1 MNKIKLVTHSG
12 RFHADDV
19 FATAVLMML
28 LEKQGKEFELI
39 RSRKSEDIESGDIV
53 YDNGRE
59 YDEERKKFDHH
70 QEGGAG
76 ERENGVPYAA
86 FGLIWKHYGKVL
98 IEEFLKEKFAVE
110 SIEKEN
116 NQNACPNSSEDINKI
131 FQLIDESLVQ
141 PIDASDTGYE
151 DFKSSKKNL
160 RTYVMDSA
168 VKSFN
173 PTDEEGYEKAQKLFL
188 EFVEIA
194 KKILARELISTEH
207 KIKGFKMVESAYEN
221 AEDKRIIILNEGG
234 SWREILVSHTEP
246 LYVIFPTVDSDGFM
260 IQAVNKEISG
270 YEVRK
275 SFPKNWRGKGMEN
288 NELEKE
294 TGIAGTK
301 FCHLKGFL
309 CVTKTKEQAIAI
321 AEKAICG

>member
-19 FATAVLMML
+19 FATAVLMFL

-39 RSRKSEDIESGDIV
+39 RSRKQEDIDSGDIV

-59 YDEERKKFDHH
+59 YDAERKRFDHH

-76 ERENGVPYAA
+76 ERENKVPYAA
-86 FGLIWKHYGKVL
+86 FGLIWKHYGREL
-98 IEEFLKEKFAVE
+98 IKEFLKEK
-110 SIEKEN
+110 
-116 NQNACPNSSEDINKI
+116 SEDTNKI

-151 DFKSSKKNL
+151 DFKSSKENL

-173 PTDEEGYEKAQKLFL
+173 PTDEEGYEKAHELFL

-194 KKILARELISTEH
+194 KKILKRELISKEN
-207 KIKGFKMVESAYEN
+207 KIKGFKRVEESYEN
-221 AEDKRIIILNEGG
+221 TEDKRIIILEEGG
-234 SWREILVSHTEP
+234 SWREILVSHPEP
-246 LYVIFPTVDSDGFM
+246 IYVIFPTVDNDGFM
-260 IQAVNKEISG
+260 IQAVNTKMSG

-275 SFPKNWRGKGMEN
+275 PFPENWCGKGFEN

-294 TGIAGTK
+294 SGVAGAK

-309 CVTKTKEQAIAI
+309 CVSETKEQAIELANKSII
-321 AEKAICG
+321 A